1 MRKVQILFEISIS
14 YLDVGEEYT
23 LRRFAYDKR
32 LGRMTDTPEGF
43 AVIQMDMNRLEKMSQ
58 QDQSEEKSCTWEEQP
73 HTPVHPGDQPAGK
86 RLVSWWTTS

>member
-1 MRKVQILFEISIS
+1 
-14 YLDVGEEYT
+14 LDVGEEYT

-73 HTPVHPGDQPAGK
+73 HRPVHPGDQPAGK
-86 RLVSWWTTS
+86 QLVSWWTTS